1 MTSLRVQHDQ
11 EISAFPGGVFGS
23 AHDLGKEGDG
33 EVGNHNAKSMGT
45 FGSQASGDE
54 VGLIFQNADCVQY
67 FAARIFTDPCRTADH
82 IGNRSGG
89 NPGELREFSLR
100 HHWIN
105 SSVRLNSA
113 NAGPENETEEFDIL
127 ILNS

>member
-1 MTSLRVQHDQ
+1 MAVPEKRKYPRSRAAY
-11 EISAFPGGVFGS
+11 SAPRTI
-23 AHDLGKEGDG
+23 LGKNYNAES
-33 EVGNHNAKSMGT
+33 VGT
-45 FGSQASGDE
+45 IGSQASGDE

-67 FAARIFTDPCRTADH
+67 FAARIFTDSCRTADH
-82 IGNRSGG
+82 IGNRSSR

-100 HHWIN
+100 HYWIN

>member
-1 MTSLRVQHDQ
+1 
-11 EISAFPGGVFGS
+11 
-23 AHDLGKEGDG
+23 
-33 EVGNHNAKSMGT
+33 MGAI
-45 FGSQASGDE
+45 GSQASGDE
-54 VGLIFQNADCVQY
+54 VWLISQNPDCVQY

-100 HHWIN
+100 HHWMD
-105 SSVRLNSA
+105 STVCLKSA
-113 NAGPENETEEFDIL
+113 IAGPENETEEFDSL

>member
-1 MTSLRVQHDQ
+1 MSISVCVTSLRVQHDQ

-23 AHDLGKEGDG
+23 AHDLGEEGDG

-45 FGSQASGDE
+45 IGSQASGDE

-67 FAARIFTDPCRTADH
+67 FAARIFTDPRRTADH

-105 SSVRLNSA
+105 SSGRLKLA
-113 NAGPENETEEFDIL
+113 NARPENSPE
-127 ILNS
+127 